1 MSFTTEL
8 MLFTTFLWAG
18 VLDVTR
24 LLLTVAFG

>member
-1 MSFTTEL
+1 
-8 MLFTTFLWAG
+8 